1 MVAVRRSVVAS
12 NKIGDSIVPRYI
24 GPSCRMCRRE
34 GVKLYLKGDRC
45 YTDKCAVDKR
55 KSAPG
60 QHGARRAKLSDYGN
74 QLREKQKLRRV
85 YGILEKQFR
94 GLFEKASVK
103 KGKTGE
109 LLLQG
114 LELRLDSVVYRLGLA
129 SSRNAARQIVR
140 HNHIL
145 VNGKRLNI
153 PSAVLKVGDKVTLVE
168 GSRNMAPVLASL
180 EATKREGH
188 GAPAWLKWDGSS
200 FTGEI
205 LAKPAREDISVPARE
220 QMVVELYSK

>member
-1 MVAVRRSVVAS
+1 VA
-12 NKIGDSIVPRYI
+12 RYFC
-24 GPSCRMCRRE
+24 PSCKMGRRE

>member
-1 MVAVRRSVVAS
+1 VA
-12 NKIGDSIVPRYI
+12 RYI

>member
-1 MVAVRRSVVAS
+1 
-12 NKIGDSIVPRYI
+12 
-24 GPSCRMCRRE
+24 MCRRE

>member
-1 MVAVRRSVVAS
+1 MA
-12 NKIGDSIVPRYI
+12 RYI